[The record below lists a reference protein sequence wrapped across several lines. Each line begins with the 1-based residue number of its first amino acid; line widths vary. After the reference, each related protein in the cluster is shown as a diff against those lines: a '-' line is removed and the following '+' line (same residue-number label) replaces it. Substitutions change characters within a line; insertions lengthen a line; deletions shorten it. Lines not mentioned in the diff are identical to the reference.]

1 MKLYHLG
8 IKDDVN
14 PYINSKKKLT
24 NQISL
29 MCAFIGFFYSFFIY
43 AHYEVLVI
51 YPVGLF
57 IVSSVLLLF
66 NYYGFFQT
74 ARFFASFQMLILAS
88 LFHASIIPADEALLA
103 PFFSSMIAMTL
114 IPWVLYGLQEKRA
127 LALSLSI
134 CYGLILSTGMLNRQF
149 ELAVDP
155 TFFRESY
162 LGIMTYAFAFVIA
175 AVLIAMIVN
184 DKSRNY
190 KVNNF

>member
-14 PYINSKKKLT
+14 PYVNSKKKLT
-24 NQISL
+24 NQIAL

-43 AHYEVLVI
+43 VHYESLAVYPIVLFFI
-51 YPVGLF
+51 SSGLL
-57 IVSSVLLLF
+57 VL
-66 NYYGFFQT
+66 NYHGFFQT
-74 ARFFASFQMLILAS
+74 ARFLASFQMLILAS
-88 LFHASIIPADEALLA
+88 LFHASIIPASDVLLA

-127 LALSLSI
+127 LAISLTI
-134 CYGLILSTGMLNRQF
+134 CYGLLLSQGFLNKQL

-162 LGIMTYAFAFVIA
+162 LGIMTYLFAFAIA
-175 AVLIAMIVN
+175 IVLILMIVN
-184 DKSRNY
+184 DKSRKY
-190 KVNNF
+190 KVQL

>member
-8 IKDDVN
+8 IKDDIN
-14 PYINSKKKLT
+14 PYINAKKKLT
-24 NQISL
+24 NQVSL

-43 AHYEVLVI
+43 AHYEVLVV
-51 YPVGLF
+51 YPVVLF
-57 IVSSVLLLF
+57 FVSSILLAF

-74 ARFFASFQMLILAS
+74 ARFLASFQMLILAS
-88 LFHASIIPADEALLA
+88 LFHASIIPADEVLLA
-103 PFFSSMIAMTL
+103 PFFSSMVAMTL

-134 CYGLILSTGMLNRQF
+134 CYGLLLSQGLLNRQF

-162 LGIMTYAFAFVIA
+162 LGIMTYAFAGAI
-175 AVLIAMIVN
+175 AVLLIVMIIN
-184 DKSRNY
+184 DKSRKY
-190 KVNNF
+190 KVHQY

>member
-14 PYINSKKKLT
+14 PYINAKKKLT
-24 NQISL
+24 NQVSL

-43 AHYEVLVI
+43 AHYEVLVV
-51 YPVGLF
+51 YPVILF
-57 IVSSVLLLF
+57 FVSSILLAF
-66 NYYGFFQT
+66 NHYGFFQT
-74 ARFFASFQMLILAS
+74 ARFLASFQMLILAS
-88 LFHASIIPADEALLA
+88 LFHASIIPANEFLLA

-127 LALSLSI
+127 LALSLTI
-134 CYGLILSTGMLNRQF
+134 CYGLLLSQGLLNRQF

-162 LGIMTYAFAFVIA
+162 LGIMTYAFAGGI
-175 AVLIAMIVN
+175 AVLLIMMIVN
-184 DKSRNY
+184 DKSRKY
-190 KVNNF
+190 RVNQY